1 MHLILFHCLPKITIF
16 NFYQL
21 GLNNTYLRQKL
32 MKCAED
38 YQNTQERLAAK
49 LGSDVSGDAEATPT
63 APPARQ
69 ELSSAP
75 SAPPMEPTIQPIET
89 FQSSECVVC
98 LEMKVRRQTRS
109 LCKSS
114 LTQLI

>member
-1 MHLILFHCLPKITIF
+1 
-16 NFYQL
+16 
-21 GLNNTYLRQKL
+21 

-109 LCKSS
+109 LCKSNLFEES
-114 LTQLI
+114 RLDIAYSNSFQIEQMNIATDRS